1 MATPPPPPG
10 FKLVDAVPPPPPGFK
25 LANEQPSMVDS
36 AQSMAGDVFSAL
48 LRHDKGFDY
57 SGVPSAKFR
66 AALSRA
72 DNDEERKA
80 FLDKSVGEDGY
91 TNDAFGRLA
100 LTPTGMTKLGL
111 KSKSGKPVVVDEGT
125 FSRYDLADMA
135 GSAPSI
141 IGAMAAGSAA
151 TGVGLPAGIALA
163 GLGAAGGKGYG
174 EAIEAM
180 MGENRQSA
188 GEVAG
193 DLAVE
198 GGAAAL
204 GEGVFRGI
212 LAPIGRKLLAPEA
225 KRITQAGLDITD
237 EARQIGARPS
247 VSQITKAP
255 ILGRVQNMMH
265 RVVGDPAAKQNQAAL
280 HQEMVRLANDA
291 GPKIGRIDV
300 GEAAVRDISRARKA
314 LARWSGI
321 AYGKVDDMAGGQPI
335 VPVGR
340 LKTTAGE
347 ILDALPKNVD
357 GTPVLT
363 DASTLASL
371 KQIAELPDSVTI
383 TQMQAIRGR
392 LHDAVSDNTL
402 VPGLSSRYART
413 LRDAASRSMDDIP
426 DANVTALLKQVNAV
440 YAKNIK
446 KFDDSLVQRI
456 TRDPRNAGAIPPDML
471 IESVFRKNQ
480 ASALGRVMPLLKN
493 NTKAQIRRQAMDKI
507 LDTVIPTTDDP
518 LVSIFNGKALQ
529 DTLDSYGKETLD
541 AMFGRQLSDD
551 LYRFSRVTR
560 FVTQKQAMSGG
571 LVAAGVALHP
581 WRNFGRILQMNLMS
595 RFMNTDAG
603 IRWLTV
609 GLKAPKTRA
618 GAAAIARASSLAAAL
633 ADDEAKQAPRSEFG
647 VGVGQTEAAE

>member
-10 FKLVDAVPPPPPGFK
+10 FKLVDTAPPPPPGFK
-25 LANEQPSMVDS
+25 LVDEHPSLEDS
-36 AQSMAGDVFSAL
+36 AKSMAGDVFSAL
-48 LRHDKGFDY
+48 LRHDKEFDY
-57 SGVPSAKFR
+57 SGVPAARFR

-72 DNDEERKA
+72 DTDQERKA
-80 FLDKSVGEDGY
+80 FLDKSVGKDGY
-91 TNDAFGRLA
+91 TNDSFGRLA
-100 LTPTGMTKLGL
+100 LTPDGMTKLGL
-111 KSKSGKPVVVDEGT
+111 KSKSGKPVVVDEGQ

-141 IGAMAAGSAA
+141 IGAMGAGAAA
-151 TGVGLPAGIALA
+151 TGVGLPAGVALA
-163 GLGAAGGKGYG
+163 ALGAAGGKGYG
-174 EAIEAM
+174 EAIEAIL
-180 MGENRQSA
+180 GENSQSS

-193 DLAVE
+193 DLAIE
-198 GGAAAL
+198 GGSAAL

-212 LAPIGRKLLAPEA
+212 LAPIGRKIMAPEA
-225 KRITQAGLDITD
+225 KRITQAALDITD

-255 ILGRVQNMMH
+255 ILGRAQNMMS

-280 HQEMVRLANDA
+280 HQEMVRLASAA
-291 GPKIGRIDV
+291 GPKNARIDV

-321 AYGKVDDMAGGQPI
+321 AYGKVDEMAGGQPI
-335 VPVGR
+335 VPVER
-340 LKTTAGE
+340 LKTAAGE
-347 ILDALPKNVD
+347 ILESLPKSAD
-357 GTPVLT
+357 GAPVLT
-363 DASTLASL
+363 DATTLASL
-371 KQIAELPDSVTI
+371 RQIAELPDAVTI

-413 LRDAASRSMDDIP
+413 LRDAAAHSMDDIP
-426 DANVTALLKQVNAV
+426 DENVKTLLGQANAV

-446 KFDDSLVQRI
+446 KFDDSLVRRI
-456 TRDPRNAGAIPPDML
+456 TRDPRNAGAIPPDQL
-471 IESVFRKNQ
+471 IESIFRKNQ
-480 ASALGRVMPLLKN
+480 ASALSRVMPLLKN
-493 NTKAQIRRQAMDKI
+493 DTKAQIRRQAMDKI

-518 LVSIFNGKALQ
+518 LVSLFNGKSLQ
-529 DTLDSYGKETLD
+529 DTLDSYGKDTLD
-541 AMFGRQLSDD
+541 AMFGKQLSDD

-595 RFMNTDAG
+595 RFMNTDTG

-618 GAAAIARASSLAAAL
+618 GAAAIARATALAAVL
-633 ADDEAKQAPRSEFG
+633 ADDEASQAPA
-647 VGVGQTEAAE
+647 VDQPQ